1 MILVNLCLWF
11 HIAWSPCRVVRE
23 GKEKRKKWAE
33 KLTPKPAQKDVSI
46 EDAMDIESEEESP
59 DNKGMLPDEIVK
71 LLAAREKYVSFLHFG
86 CLSFIYA
93 SRNRIY
99 WG

>member
-1 MILVNLCLWF
+1 M
-11 HIAWSPCRVVRE
+11 
-23 GKEKRKKWAE
+23 
-33 KLTPKPAQKDVSI
+33 TPKPAQKDVSI

-71 LLAAREKYVSFLHFG
+71 LLAAREKYVSFLHIF
-86 CLSFIYA
+86 CLSCIYA

-99 WG
+99 